1 MSQKKSG
8 QKTAE
13 INRQTQKMSKNAPKK
28 RSKSLSLSPIDLKIS
43 HRIPETVCKL
53 FRLRFWAASVTLG
66 RDIDYNVKKSQKFC
80 RKIAFLTNKKCLA
93 GKTSVGI
100 CSYNVPTGPCA
111 KFQPN
116 RMDSLGDPGIQGAY
130 LGVGKPKTQERARGP
145 THTRRIP
152 YRMEIPAPRL
162 TRSGNILV
170 RVVEGHASACPRTV
184 GVDARMGR

>member
-13 INRQTQKMSKNAPKK
+13 INRKTQKMSKNAPKK
-28 RSKSLSLSPIDLKIS
+28 RSKSLSLSSIDLKIS

-53 FRLRFWAASVTLG
+53 FRLRFGTASVTLG
-66 RDIDYNVKKSQKFC
+66 RDTDYNVKKSQKFC

-162 TRSGNILV
+162 TRSMYILV
-170 RVVEGHASACPRTV
+170 YVVEGHASACPRTV